1 MTAKKRKVRNRAR
14 DVIGDY
20 YKTNTQYT
28 RENRERQKEQEKKGI
43 EKLESYGKAVSNC
56 HYTGADRYFLSICR
70 FLKGGSDEQGG

>member
-28 RENRERQKEQEKKGI
+28 RENRERQKGKGI

-56 HYTGADRYFLSICR
+56 HYTGADWHFLSICR